1 MLEHRDQENQLRKEK
16 WKHETNVEGLLS
28 RYDDDMIKKQNEYD
42 EIEALYEEEMKQLS
56 ELEEKF
62 KPLEEEYSKIIE
74 EKRNLERIRAM
85 EEEALNKKIK
95 AAIVIQSYWRG
106 FKLRK
111 GIFKKKRGKKGKG
124 KGKKG
129 GKKSK

>member
-1 MLEHRDQENQLRKEK
+1 MEEN
-16 WKHETNVEGLLS
+16 ETLH
-28 RYDDDMIKKQNEYD
+28 
-42 EIEALYEEEMKQLS
+42 
-56 ELEEKF
+56 
-62 KPLEEEYSKIIE
+62 
-74 EKRNLERIRAM
+74 RIRMM

-111 GIFKKKRGKKGKG
+111 GLFKKKGKG

-129 GKKSK
+129 KGKGKGK